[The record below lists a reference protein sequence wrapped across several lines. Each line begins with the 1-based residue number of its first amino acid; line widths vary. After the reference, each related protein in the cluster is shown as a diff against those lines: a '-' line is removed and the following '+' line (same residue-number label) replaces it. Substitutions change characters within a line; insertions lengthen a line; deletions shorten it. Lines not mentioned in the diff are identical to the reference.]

1 MHIAEPQRSPVYA
14 VGSDMLNPSRL
25 RHARHRGTSLVEV
38 LVTLVILAFGLLG
51 VAGLQTKM
59 SLAEM
64 ESYQRSQAL
73 LALADMTE
81 RMSANTA
88 QTTSYLNAGTIGTG
102 DAQPT
107 DCTGIAT
114 GPNRDLCEWSNS
126 LKGASEQK
134 SAANVGGMVRA
145 VGCISQIQAY
155 NPALGVCSAGIY
167 QVSVAWQGMSP
178 TATPALACGQGTF
191 GANEAYRRVIAAAVT
206 VGTKSCY

>member
-1 MHIAEPQRSPVYA
+1 
-14 VGSDMLNPSRL
+14 MLNPSSL
-25 RHARHRGTSLVEV
+25 RHARQRGSSLVEV

-51 VAGLQTKM
+51 VAGLQAKM

-64 ESYQRSQAL
+64 ESYQRSQAI
-73 LALADMTE
+73 LALTEMTE

-88 QTTSYLNAGTIGTG
+88 QVTSYLNAGTLGTG
-102 DAQPT
+102 DTTRPPN
-107 DCTGIAT
+107 CTTLA
-114 GPNRDLCEWSNS
+114 GPARDLCEWSNS

-134 SAANVGGMVRA
+134 SAVKVGGMVGA
-145 VGCISQIQAY
+145 VGCITQLQAY

-178 TATPALACGQGTF
+178 TAKPALACGQGTF

-206 VGTKSCY
+206 VGTTSCY

>member
-1 MHIAEPQRSPVYA
+1 
-14 VGSDMLNPSRL
+14 MLNATQSRC
-25 RHARHRGTSLVEV
+25 ARQQGTSLVEV

-51 VAGLQTKM
+51 VAGLQAKM

-73 LALADMTE
+73 LALAEMTE
-81 RMSANTA
+81 RMSANSA
-88 QTTSYLNAGTIGTG
+88 QATNYLNAGTIGTG
-102 DAQPT
+102 DAQPAT
-107 DCTGIAT
+107 CTAIAA

-134 SAANVGGMVRA
+134 SAANVGGMVGA
-145 VGCISQIQAY
+145 VGCITQLQAF

-178 TATPALACGQGTF
+178 TATPALACGQGSY